1 MAGGPVMSGTAYGNA
16 RRERNRR
23 IREAENAVA
32 VAAIRW
38 VEALDAV
45 NHHGVER
52 PSVAEFTARQ
62 QELIAATRRYTDEVR
77 S

>member
-1 MAGGPVMSGTAYGNA
+1 MSGTAYGNA

-23 IREAENAVA
+23 IREAAFYAAAAAVE
-32 VAAIRW
+32 W

-45 NHHGVER
+45 NRDGVEK

-77 S
+77 P

>member
-1 MAGGPVMSGTAYGNA
+1 MGTTAYGNA

-32 VAAIRW
+32 VAAVRW
-38 VEALDAV
+38 VEVLDTV
-45 NHHGVER
+45 NQNGVEQ
-52 PSVAEFTARQ
+52 PSLAEFAERQ
-62 QELIAATRRYTDEVR
+62 QELIAVTRRYTDEVR